1 MPTGVWKPWPSWIFA
16 NNEPTVYNNNKSNAL
31 YKFSHLEECNCLHDC
46 CLQIHTVFICQYA
59 PCNVCRASLVGEC
72 GSASGVIII
81 HKLNMA
87 ACKRIHVLLK
97 K

>member
-1 MPTGVWKPWPSWIFA
+1 MIVA
-16 NNEPTVYNNNKSNAL
+16 
-31 YKFSHLEECNCLHDC
+31 YKFTQCSFVNMLLAMCVG
-46 CLQIHTVFICQYA
+46 T
-59 PCNVCRASLVGEC
+59 SLVGEC